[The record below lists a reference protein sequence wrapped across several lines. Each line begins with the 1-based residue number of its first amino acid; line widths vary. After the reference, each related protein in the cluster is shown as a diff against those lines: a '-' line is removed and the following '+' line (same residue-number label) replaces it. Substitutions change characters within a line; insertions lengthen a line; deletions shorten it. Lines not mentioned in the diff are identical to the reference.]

1 MFRKIF
7 RFIGRVILLVL
18 SIVFCAAGLEI
29 GLRAT
34 GNFAPDTFHK
44 LKPKSE
50 FNDVA
55 TDWNVVYKTN
65 SLGFRDEEH
74 PLEKSK
80 GLTRIVVLG
89 DSFTFGQ
96 GCERGQIFP
105 DLLQARLK
113 AQGYQAEVLNI
124 SDIGIGPEAYFVLFK
139 EVVKRYQPDVVILNV
154 LGNDASQVQQAPWLN
169 RVTRTASHYSN
180 FFTLV
185 RTVRRQ
191 LAARGLDDFWNFG
204 KQPNSQKGPDAET
217 QARIDSFRK
226 RYGEAANNLLVSCT
240 TDPNDV
246 ARWINTEANG
256 SGWHDFVEYLAAI
269 NQMAQQ
275 TNCKLLLAVVPDG
288 AEVDPHQVELR
299 QSLGV
304 PLQASALT
312 ETPGFQT
319 LVHQFAEHN
328 KIAYFDPLNE
338 FRQVRSGL
346 YFATDLHWTPA
357 GHRLYAE
364 GLARELVQL
373 KYVSPQA
380 ASK

>member
-1 MFRKIF
+1 M
-7 RFIGRVILLVL
+7 
-18 SIVFCAAGLEI
+18 EI

-34 GNFAPDTFHK
+34 NTFPPVSFHR
-44 LKPKSE
+44 LKPNSE
-50 FNDVA
+50 LQDVE

-74 PLEKSK
+74 PVEKTK

-105 DLLQARLK
+105 DVLQSRLK

-139 EVVKRYQPDVVILNV
+139 DVVRRYQPDVVVINV
-154 LGNDASQVQQAPWLN
+154 FGNDASQIQQAPWLN

-180 FFTLV
+180 FFTLI

-191 LAARGLDDFWNFG
+191 LAARGQGDFWSSI
-204 KQPNSQKGPDAET
+204 SQQSNRQSGPDVDA
-217 QARIDSFRK
+217 QARIDNFRK
-226 RYGEAANNLLVSCT
+226 RYGSAANNLLASCT
-240 TDPNDV
+240 ADPNDV
-246 ARWINTEANG
+246 ARWVNTEASG
-256 SGWHDFVEYLAAI
+256 SGWHDFSEYLGAI

-275 TNCKLLLAVVPDG
+275 INCKLLLAVVPDG
-288 AEVDPHQVELR
+288 AQVDPHQLEIR

-304 PLQASALT
+304 PLQASSLT
-312 ETPGFQT
+312 ATPGFQT
-319 LVHQFAEHN
+319 LVRQFAERN
-328 KIAYFDPLNE
+328 KIAYFDPLEE

-364 GLARELVQL
+364 GVARELMQL
-373 KYVSPQA
+373 GFVARSPEA
-380 ASK
+380 K

>member
-1 MFRKIF
+1 
-7 RFIGRVILLVL
+7 L
-18 SIVFCAAGLEI
+18 SILFCVAGVEI

-34 GNFAPDTFHK
+34 GNFAPASFHK
-44 LKPKSE
+44 LKPNSE
-50 FNDVA
+50 FKDVE

-74 PLEKSK
+74 PVEKTK

-96 GCERGQIFP
+96 GCERAQIFP
-105 DLLQARLK
+105 DVLQSRLR

-139 EVVKRYQPDVVILNV
+139 DVVRRFQPDVVVINV
-154 LGNDASQVQQAPWLN
+154 FGNDASQIQRAPWLN

-191 LAARGLDDFWNFG
+191 LAARGQGDFWSSIG
-204 KQPNSQKGPDAET
+204 KQSTSQNGPDSNT
-217 QARIDSFRK
+217 QTRIDNFRK
-226 RYGEAANNLLVSCT
+226 RYGSAANNLLASCT
-240 TDPNDV
+240 ADPNDV
-246 ARWINTEANG
+246 ARWINTEVSG
-256 SGWHDFVEYLAAI
+256 SGWREFSEYLVAI

-275 TNCKLLLAVVPDG
+275 INCKFLLAVVPDG
-288 AEVDPHQVELR
+288 AQVDPHQLEIR

-304 PLQASALT
+304 PLQASSLT

-319 LVHQFAEHN
+319 LVRQFAERN
-328 KIAYFDPLNE
+328 KIAYFDPLEE
-338 FRQVRSGL
+338 FRHVRFGL

-364 GLARELVQL
+364 SLARELIQL
-373 KYVSPQA
+373 NFVSRNPQA
-380 ASK
+380 K